1 MGLKILYHHRTQG
14 RGAEG
19 QHIRCMV
26 EALRALGHEVRVVS
40 PPGIDPM
47 QTVQSAP
54 ARAAASGERGA
65 QSLMSWISRRLP
77 DFLFEIAEIVYNVP
91 AWFRLRAV
99 LKAERFDLIYE
110 RYAFFLLAGAVLARS
125 HRIPFVLE
133 ANEVA
138 GVPGRNR
145 RQTFTRICAAMERM
159 LFRRCSAIHLVSSNL
174 VRRAAAQGVP
184 PERLHVAPNAFDP
197 EQLPATLDAP
207 AQREALGLSARTVIG
222 FAGSLAVWDRL
233 DMLIDAFAAI
243 APRHPDAAL
252 LIVGDGVV
260 LPQLKAHA
268 AQIGVA
274 DRVVFTGWVPRDR
287 VYHVLNAID
296 IAVLPHSNEFGSPVV
311 MFEFMG
317 LRKPLILPRLDPIT
331 DVHEDGRTA
340 LVFPPQDRPAL
351 ERALETLLDAPDR
364 RQALTEA
371 SYRLLVDAYTWRRNA
386 RNVLDSVG
394 LADADPTQPPR
405 CAQSVSGSR

>member
-1 MGLKILYHHRTQG
+1 
-14 RGAEG
+14 
-19 QHIRCMV
+19 MV

-47 QTVQSAP
+47 QSAQSAP
-54 ARAAASGERGA
+54 ARAAASGERGV

-91 AWFRLRAV
+91 AWFRLRGI

-110 RYAFFLLAGAVLARS
+110 RYAFFLLAGAMLARA

-145 RQTFTRICAAMERM
+145 RQTFTRICSAMERM

-174 VRRAAAQGVP
+174 VRRAAVQGVP

-197 EQLPATLDAP
+197 EQLPPDLDAQ
-207 AQREALGLSARTVIG
+207 AQRTALGLSQRTVIG

-252 LIVGDGVV
+252 LIVGDGAV
-260 LPQLKAHA
+260 LAQLEAHA
-268 AQIGVA
+268 AQIGIA

-351 ERALETLLDAPDR
+351 ERALEALLDAPDR
-364 RQALTEA
+364 RHALAEA
-371 SYRLLVDAYTWRRNA
+371 SYRLLVEAYTWQRNA

-394 LADADPTQPPR
+394 LAQPDPAPLPHRGQPLPEGPR
-405 CAQSVSGSR
+405 

>member
-1 MGLKILYHHRTQG
+1 
-14 RGAEG
+14 
-19 QHIRCMV
+19 
-26 EALRALGHEVRVVS
+26 
-40 PPGIDPM
+40 
-47 QTVQSAP
+47 
-54 ARAAASGERGA
+54 
-65 QSLMSWISRRLP
+65 MSWISRRLP

-110 RYAFFLLAGAVLARS
+110 RYAFFLLAGAMLARS

-197 EQLPATLDAP
+197 EQLPAKLDAP
-207 AQREALGLSARTVIG
+207 AQREALGLSGRTVIG

-268 AQIGVA
+268 AQIGIA

-364 RQALTEA
+364 RQALAEA

-405 CAQSVSGSR
+405 CAQAVSGSR